1 MRIGEL
7 AKRSQMS
14 RDTIRFY
21 ERNGLIFS
29 MPSSNATNSYKEYFE
44 ETVEILAM
52 IKEAQDAGFS
62 IADLVL
68 FIKQMSEASVENF
81 DAEDFLQTKI
91 DEIEER
97 IHRSRRFVK
106 TLKAT
111 KDALATPRGRK

>member
-7 AKRSQMS
+7 AKRSSMS

-29 MPSSNATNSYKEYFE
+29 IPNDGGTNSYREYFD
-44 ETVEILAM
+44 ETVEILGM
-52 IKEAQDAGFS
+52 IKEAQDAGLS

-68 FIKQMSEASVENF
+68 FIKQMSEASAESFN
-81 DAEDFLQTKI
+81 AEDFLQTKI
-91 DEIEER
+91 DEVEER
-97 IHRSRRFVK
+97 IRRSRRFLK

-111 KDALATPRGRK
+111 KGALSPQRGSE